1 MSDEQ
6 TQWIRKLS
14 LQVFN
19 NDKARDLSE
28 FRVRFDIQNAD
39 TESPN
44 TAVIRVYN
52 LSPQTIE
59 NIRDEFG
66 QVQLSAGYQQGNFGL
81 IFQGSIK
88 QFKIGRESAVETY
101 LDIYA
106 ADGDFGYNNGVIN
119 LSLAKGQ
126 TPQQVATQVADV
138 ASGGAGSDF
147 GSLTTRVQY
156 VPSIRGQVLWGM
168 ARARMRN
175 LASHLD
181 ASWSY
186 DNGKIVMIDNTG
198 YRDGEVVNVNI
209 NTGLI
214 GMPEQTD
221 GGITVK
227 TLLNSRYRIGC
238 QIHVNNADVNQ
249 LIQNSATSTPYNR
262 WAGVQLIAP
271 IDADGPY
278 RAFAVNHHGD
288 SWGNEWYSDLVLLS
302 VTPNPSNRLNSIP
315 PTTTNGP

>member
-1 MSDEQ
+1 MSDAQ

-19 NDKARDLSE
+19 NSKARDLSE
-28 FRVRFDIQNAD
+28 FRVRFDVENAD

-52 LSPQTIE
+52 LAPETIK

-88 QFKIGRESAVETY
+88 QFKVGRESATETY
-101 LDIYA
+101 LDIFA
-106 ADGDFGYNNGVIN
+106 ADGDIGYNNGVIN
-119 LSLAKGQ
+119 TSLVAGQ
-126 TPQQVATQVADV
+126 TPQQVA
-138 ASGGAGSDF
+138 GKLGAVLSSAGTDF
-147 GSLTTRVQY
+147 GSLTTQAQY
-156 VPSIRGQVLWGM
+156 VPSIRGQVLFGM
-168 ARARMRN
+168 ARARLRN

-186 DNGKIVMIDNTG
+186 DNGQIVMIDNTG
-198 YRDGEVVNVNI
+198 YRDGEVVNLNI
-209 NTGLI
+209 QTGLV

-221 GGITVK
+221 GGITC
-227 TLLNSRYRIGC
+227 TSLLNSRYRIGC
-238 QIHVNNADVNQ
+238 QVHLNNQEVNQ
-249 LIQNSATSTPYNR
+249 LIQNSPTSTPYNR
-262 WAGVQLIAP
+262 WAGVQQIAP
-271 IDADGPY
+271 IDTDGLY
-278 RAFAVNHHGD
+278 RAFAVNHGGD
-288 SWGNEWYSDLVLLS
+288 SWGNEWYSHLVLLS
-302 VTPNPSNRLNSIP
+302 ITPNPSNRLNSVA